1 MLRLNMFLIVI
12 FFQTM
17 FFAML
22 VIYSAFVLTS
32 IYENFET
39 VGEFLE
45 IYVYAWA
52 FGDFVEELI
61 SCFVCIFSKMLSRIF
76 CKQF

>member
-1 MLRLNMFLIVI
+1 
-12 FFQTM
+12 M

-22 VIYSAFVLTS
+22 VVYSAFVLTS

-61 SCFVCIFSKMLSRIF
+61 SCFVSMFNKFLTRF
-76 CKQF
+76 